1 MINSAGLLDE
11 LLSLGI
17 EHEVE
22 HHQPIFTM
30 ADSDALELSLD
41 GMRCKNLLLRDRKGK
56 HYLLMTTAEKSVDLS
71 RLSQAL
77 GSGRLSLASPER
89 LFVLLGVRPGAL
101 SPLALVNDTERQVE
115 LILDEDLGTASHYV
129 LHPLDNGISVQLSSA
144 ALQRFLIGIQHHARW
159 VAIAAR
165 S

>member
-1 MINSAGLLDE
+1 MLNSAGLFDE
-11 LLSLGI
+11 LTSLGI

-30 ADSDALELSLD
+30 AESDALELSLD
-41 GMRCKNLLLRDRKGK
+41 GMRCKNLLLRDRKDN

-71 RLSQAL
+71 RLSQTL

-89 LFVLLGVRPGAL
+89 LFALLGVQPGAL
-101 SPLALVNDTERQVE
+101 SPLALVNDAERQVE
-115 LILDEDLGTASHYV
+115 LIVDDDLGTASHYV
-129 LHPLDNGISVQLSSA
+129 LHPLDNGISVQLSSV
-144 ALQRFLIGIQHHARW
+144 ALQRFMAEIQHGLSW
-159 VAIAAR
+159 VVIAAR